1 MPMGRSTKSAM
12 NEGSVCGLPRVA
24 VEPASLRD
32 AHKQWC
38 QCDQLVKDVSGFQC
52 WDTLRY

>member
-1 MPMGRSTKSAM
+1 M